1 MIEGWDK
8 YILDLYPN
16 LRHEEAVRTA
26 EKYEEYLR
34 LVLRIHE
41 RILAE
46 NPQPVRVVH
55 QDGPLTNNSNQPSLQ
70 V

>member
-16 LRHEEAVRTA
+16 LTPEEAARIA

-46 NPQPVRVVH
+46 NPQSVRVVRR
-55 QDGPLTNNSNQPSLQ
+55 DGPLTNNSNKPSLQ
-70 V
+70 L